1 MHDTERTIAGR
12 DVVDDDAEAPD
23 IRELLEGERFR
34 LHLAENRIGL
44 LLAPSDLCVRK
55 PLGLKQFAQFLL
67 DLLDQPLIALGELL
81 EASGNGLVSLR
92 VDVAEGQVLELLAHV
107 LHAHAP
113 CQRRI
118 DVHRLLGDA
127 RALFGRH
134 VVEGAHIVEA
144 IGKFDQE
151 HADVVRNGEQ
161 QLAKI
166 FRLLGLFGD
175 KVELLD
181 LGEAFDQ
188 GADILAEEV
197 VYLLPRRGRIL
208 DRVVQQR
215 DGDRGFVQMHFGQDR
230 RHFQRMGDV
239 RIAAC
244 PLLLPVLLHGVD
256 IGLVQQRLVDVGLVF
271 LHALNELVLA
281 HHPLAAP

>member
-1 MHDTERTIAGR
+1 MSIVSSEMRA
-12 DVVDDDAEAPD
+12 
-23 IRELLEGERFR
+23 RFSADMWSR
-34 LHLAENRIGL
+34 VRI
-44 LLAPSDLCVRK
+44 
-55 PLGLKQFAQFLL
+55 
-67 DLLDQPLIALGELL
+67 
-81 EASGNGLVSLR
+81 
-92 VDVAEGQVLELLAHV
+92 
-107 LHAHAP
+107 
-113 CQRRI
+113 
-118 DVHRLLGDA
+118 
-127 RALFGRH
+127 FG
-134 VVEGAHIVEA
+134 A

-166 FRLLGLFGD
+166 FRLLGLLGD

-230 RHFQRMGDV
+230 RHFQGMGDV